1 MRIKKILLTIA
12 LTAAITFCFVSSALA
27 VDQDQ
32 RGDLLQGETV
42 DQLYAQDKAF
52 LSQTGLRQ
60 GVYIGLVIA
69 PIVRAVLALIG
80 LIFVCLVIY
89 AGYIWLTSAGN
100 EEKIKKAKDIM
111 FAGIIGIAI
120 ILSAYAITLI
130 VIHQLTVGSGLSETR
145 LGNKL

>member
-1 MRIKKILLTIA
+1 M
-12 LTAAITFCFVSSALA
+12 
-27 VDQDQ
+27 
-32 RGDLLQGETV
+32 
-42 DQLYAQDKAF
+42 
-52 LSQTGLRQ
+52 
-60 GVYIGLVIA
+60 
-69 PIVRAVLALIG
+69 ALIG

-89 AGYIWLTSAGN
+89 AGYLWLTSAGN

-120 ILSAYAITLI
+120 ILSAYVITLI